1 MSPCFTVT
9 ADAVVRV
16 TSERVSHK
24 RAAVFTVF
32 NAISSPIIK
41 PLPYSLLVRIS
52 AVCIAGFIELLLS
65 LPLPLILK
73 VYPLFGGFTK
83 GESIVTKLVVVLK
96 PVISLCS
103 PVSTISNIQPITS
116 AVLVT
121 EATAEISEKSKTVA
135 GVKLILLGVAL
146 PV

>member
-1 MSPCFTVT
+1 MI
-9 ADAVVRV
+9 
-16 TSERVSHK
+16 
-24 RAAVFTVF
+24 
-32 NAISSPIIK
+32 N
-41 PLPYSLLVRIS
+41 PLPYSSLVRIS

-65 LPLPLILK
+65 LPLPLTLK
-73 VYPLFGGFTK
+73 VYPFFGGFTK
-83 GESIVTKLVVVLK
+83 GESIVTKLVEVLN

-121 EATAEISEKSKTVA
+121 EATAEISEKSNTVA
-135 GVKLILLGVAL
+135 GVKSILLGVAL